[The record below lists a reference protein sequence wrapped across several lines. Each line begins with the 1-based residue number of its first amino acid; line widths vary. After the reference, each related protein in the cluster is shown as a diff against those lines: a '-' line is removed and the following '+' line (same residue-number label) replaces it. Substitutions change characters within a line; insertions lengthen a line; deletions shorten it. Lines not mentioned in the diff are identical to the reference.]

1 VVFRQS
7 VPTSPTESAVER
19 ILDADVYAP
28 WTRKGRAAIWGGTQG
43 IPANHACHRPS
54 KIKSLFRH
62 RHRATKES
70 A

>member
-7 VPTSPTESAVER
+7 VPTSPTESAVQWVFN
-19 ILDADVYAP
+19 ADVYRPGTREGHAGIRAGTHRFPADNAP
-28 WTRKGRAAIWGGTQG
+28 
-43 IPANHACHRPS
+43 HRPS